1 MTDKIKIFNQLKI
14 LLNSH
19 NEWLLV
25 HHSGKTFALQ
35 NNELELEETKNKT
48 LFSFLDEKGF
58 QTWRV
63 VEAEIKDEK
72 IALDLSKN
80 FGKEKTFIELIPR
93 AKAEMLGE
101 AVELARLE
109 KANKIA
115 RLIVSEIE
123 NTKLIRVELNKE
135 NGRSAQI
142 ILENKLGKQTAVLS
156 DVSESLTPEILIS
169 SAIIWLAKLQRR
181 KKNPIDEIWIL
192 SGKSKAKNLQKL
204 HACLRNNWKSK
215 VRLLEGKRQKVKGK
229 KQDSQVEIVKLKP
242 LEINNLWRYKPTKLH
257 FAKDL
262 ELSKIS
268 REIIKLSPHKIDYL
282 FSKNGE
288 TLRYLGLPF
297 VRVRKVFEE
306 EKAWFGI
313 DKSRRI
319 LDENSYE
326 DFYELFEN
334 IKKYRRFDAENKQH
348 AFYQTSTEAWL
359 ESILRENIKLLDAN
373 LILSPIYNQFRTS
386 RDKIDLLAL
395 RKDGRLVIIELKVSP
410 DREMIF
416 QAVDYWRKIELQ
428 RRKGILNKA
437 EIFWELEISDK
448 PTIVYLVAPTLSY
461 HRDFNFLAKTISRDI
476 DIFRFDLAEK
486 WRENLQVL
494 QRKNI
499 C

>member
-1 MTDKIKIFNQLKI
+1 MKMSRENNTYDKLAA

-25 HHSGKTFALQ
+25 RHSGETFYLRR
-35 NNELELEETKNKT
+35 NEIEIEQAKNKT

-58 QTWRV
+58 QTWRIIK
-63 VEAEIKDEK
+63 AEIKDEK
-72 IALDLSKN
+72 IALDLTKN

-115 RLIVSEIE
+115 RLIVSGIE
-123 NTKLIRVELNKE
+123 NTKLVRVELNKE
-135 NGRSAQI
+135 NGRFAQI

-156 DVSESLTPEILIS
+156 DVSDSLTPEILLV
-169 SAIIWLAKLQRR
+169 SAILWLAKLQRR
-181 KKNPIDEIWIL
+181 KKNPIEEIWIL
-192 SGKSKAKNLQKL
+192 SEKSKAKTLQKL
-204 HACLRNNWKSK
+204 HACLRNNWKNRVKIKEISRKGAKEQREEK
-215 VRLLEGKRQKVKGK
+215 VIGHKTLQI
-229 KQDSQVEIVKLKP
+229 S
-242 LEINNLWRYKPTKLH
+242 NLWRYKPTKLQ
-257 FAKDL
+257 FAEDL
-262 ELSKIS
+262 ELSKMS
-268 REIIKLSPHKIDYL
+268 REIIKLAPEKIDYL

-288 TLRYLGLPF
+288 TLRYSGLPF
-297 VRVRKVFEE
+297 VRVRKVFDE
-306 EKAWFGI
+306 EKTWFGI
-313 DKSRRI
+313 DIKRRI
-319 LDENSYE
+319 LNENSYE

-334 IKKYRRFDAENKQH
+334 IKKYRRFDSENKQH
-348 AFYQTSTEAWL
+348 AFYETATEAWL
-359 ESILRENIKLLDAN
+359 ESILRENVKLLDAN

-437 EIFWELEISDK
+437 EIFGELEISDK
-448 PTIVYLVAPTLSY
+448 PTIVYLVAPTLSF
-461 HRDFNFLAKTISRDI
+461 HRDFNFLAKTISEEI
-476 DIFRFDLAEK
+476 EIFRFDLVEN
-486 WRENLQVL
+486 WRRNLKVL
-494 QRKNI
+494 GRKRT
-499 C
+499 

>member
-1 MTDKIKIFNQLKI
+1 MTNKIQTYDDLKT
-14 LLNSH
+14 LLDSH

-35 NNELELEETKNKT
+35 KHEIELEQTKNKT
-48 LFSFLDEKGF
+48 LFNFLDEKGF
-58 QTWRV
+58 QTWRIV
-63 VEAEIKDEK
+63 KAEIKDEK
-72 IALDLSKN
+72 IALDLTKN

-115 RLIVSEIE
+115 QLIVSEIE
-123 NTKLIRVELNKE
+123 NIKLIRVELNKE

-142 ILENKLGKQTAVLS
+142 ILENKLGKQRAVLS
-156 DVSESLTPEILIS
+156 DVSKSLTPEILIS
-169 SAIIWLAKLQRR
+169 SAILWLAKLQRR
-181 KKNPIDEIWIL
+181 KKNPVDEIWIL
-192 SGKSKAKNLQKL
+192 SEKSKAKNLQKL
-204 HACLRNNWKSK
+204 HACLRNIWKSK
-215 VRLLEGKRQKVKGK
+215 IKLLEVKSEKVKSK
-229 KQDSQVEIVKLKP
+229 KVKVKNEIVENKSLQ
-242 LEINNLWRYKPTKLH
+242 INGLWRYKPTQLH

-262 ELSKIS
+262 ELSEIS

-319 LDENSYE
+319 LNENSYE

-334 IKKYRRFDAENKQH
+334 IKKYRRFDSENKQH
-348 AFYQTSTEAWL
+348 AFYQTASEAWL

-395 RKDGRLVIIELKVSP
+395 RKDGRLVIIELKVSA

-416 QAVDYWRKIELQ
+416 QSVDYWRKLELQ
-428 RRKGILNKA
+428 RRKGILNEAK
-437 EIFWELEISDK
+437 IFGDLEIADK
-448 PTIVYLVAPTLSY
+448 PTIVYLVAPTLSF
-461 HRDFNFLAKTISRDI
+461 HWEFDFLAKTISAEI
-476 DIFRFDLAEK
+476 EIFRFDLAEN
-486 WRENLQVL
+486 WRENLKVL
-494 QRKNI
+494 GRSKI
-499 C
+499 

>member
-1 MTDKIKIFNQLKI
+1 MTNKIQIYNQLKT
-14 LLNSH
+14 LLDSH

-25 HHSGKTFALQ
+25 HHLGKTFALQ

-101 AVELARLE
+101 SVELARLE
-109 KANKIA
+109 KANQIA
-115 RLIVSEIE
+115 NLIVSEIE
-123 NTKLIRVELNKE
+123 NTKLIRVELNRE
-135 NGRSAQI
+135 NGRSAEI

-156 DVSESLTPEILIS
+156 DVSASLTPEILLV
-169 SAIIWLAKLQRR
+169 SAILWLAKLQRR
-181 KKNPIDEIWIL
+181 KKKPIDEIWIVCEKRV
-192 SGKSKAKNLQKL
+192 SRNLWKL
-204 HACLRNNWKSK
+204 HACLRNSFKQKIRIKEISRK
-215 VRLLEGKRQKVKGK
+215 EAKGQSEEKQIKDLE
-229 KQDSQVEIVKLKP
+229 L
-242 LEINNLWRYKPTKLH
+242 LEINDLWRNKPIKLH

-262 ELSKIS
+262 VLSEIS
-268 REIIKLSPHKIDYL
+268 REIIKLSPDKIDYL

-297 VRVRKVFEE
+297 VRVRKVFDE

-319 LDENSYE
+319 LNENSYE

-334 IKKYRRFDAENKQH
+334 IKKHRRFDSENKQH
-348 AFYQTSTEAWL
+348 AFYQTSPEAWL

-395 RKDGRLVIIELKVSP
+395 RRDGRLVIIELKVSP

-437 EIFWELEISDK
+437 EIFGKLEISDK

-461 HRDFNFLAKTISRDI
+461 HRDFNFLAKTISQDI
-476 DIFRFDLAEK
+476 EIFRFDLVEN
-486 WRENLQVL
+486 WRETLKVL
-494 QRKNI
+494 GRRKI
-499 C
+499 

>member
-1 MTDKIKIFNQLKI
+1 MTNKIQIYNQLKT
-14 LLNSH
+14 LLDSH

-25 HHSGKTFALQ
+25 HHLGKTFALQ

-101 AVELARLE
+101 SVELARLE
-109 KANKIA
+109 KANQIA
-115 RLIVSEIE
+115 NLIVSEIE

-156 DVSESLTPEILIS
+156 DVSDSLTPEILLS
-169 SAIIWLAKLQRR
+169 SAILWLTNLQRR

-192 SGKSKAKNLQKL
+192 SEKRIFRNLQKL
-204 HACLRNNWKSK
+204 HACLKDNFKNN
-215 VRLLEGKRQKVKGK
+215 
-229 KQDSQVEIVKLKP
+229 IKLK
-242 LEINNLWRYKPTKLH
+242 EISRKDAKGQRKNKESKIVEAKVLRINDLWHYKPKQLH
-257 FAKDL
+257 FVKDL
-262 ELSKIS
+262 ELSEIS
-268 REIIKLSPHKIDYL
+268 REIIKLSPDRLDYL

-297 VRVRKVFEE
+297 VRVRKAFDE

-319 LDENSYE
+319 LDKNSYE

-334 IKKYRRFDAENKQH
+334 IKKHRRFDAENKQH
-348 AFYQTSTEAWL
+348 AFYQTSPEAWL

-386 RDKIDLLAL
+386 RDKIDLAL

-428 RRKGILNKA
+428 RR
-437 EIFWELEISDK
+437 
-448 PTIVYLVAPTLSY
+448 T
-461 HRDFNFLAKTISRDI
+461 
-476 DIFRFDLAEK
+476 
-486 WRENLQVL
+486 
-494 QRKNI
+494 
-499 C
+499 